1 MLYLVPHRMKETIA
15 ARLDRSDKRRL
26 DEAARKAG
34 QTSSEFI
41 RLALE
46 EFFQKNPTT
55 EAQIAAVIRSKAE
68 AVK

>member
-1 MLYLVPHRMKETIA
+1 MKESIA
-15 ARLDRSDKRRL
+15 ARLDRSEKRRL

-46 EFFQKNPTT
+46 EFFTNNPTT
-55 EAQIAAVIRSKAE
+55 DSQIAAVIRSKSE
-68 AVK
+68 AAR